1 MSFKIFSL
9 AKKDLL
15 QINKILIKEIGASET
30 KDISKSL
37 KNGFAKKIVVQN
49 KIIGFCIA
57 TEFTNHI
64 SLSYYYL
71 DEEYRRKPVSLFFF
85 AYCFSHLS
93 HKPIYVK
100 KNKNFD
106 MYSRYFEN
114 TEEEGIIK
122 FTNLRKDYEWVELL
136 KLFQM

>member
-1 MSFKIFSL
+1 MSFKIFSIS
-9 AKKDLL
+9 KKDLL
-15 QINKILIKEIGASET
+15 QINKILIKEIGNNEI
-30 KDISKSL
+30 KEIKESL
-37 KNGFAKKIVVQN
+37 KKGFTKKIVIKN
-49 KIIGFCIA
+49 KMIGFCLA
-57 TEFTNHI
+57 TEYINHI

-71 DEEYRRKPVSLFFF
+71 DEEYRKKPVSLFFF
-85 AYCFSHLS
+85 AYCFSRLS

-106 MYSRYFEN
+106 MYSRYFES